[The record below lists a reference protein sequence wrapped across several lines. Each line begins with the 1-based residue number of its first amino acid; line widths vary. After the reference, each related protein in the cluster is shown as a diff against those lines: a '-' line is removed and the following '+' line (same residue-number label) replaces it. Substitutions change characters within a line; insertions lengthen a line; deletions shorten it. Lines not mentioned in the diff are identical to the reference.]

1 MEIIPAI
8 LAQESR
14 ELRKKIRALEGVVK
28 KVQLDIVDGR
38 FAPNIT
44 VMPKHFIRF
53 HTKLKLQIH
62 LMCFKPE
69 QYVLSFAQIGAKEFI
84 FHVEST
90 KSPERVIEIIKS
102 KKMEPGIAL
111 LPHTKVSSVK
121 KLIKKVKLVLIL
133 SVHPGF
139 SGQPIIAD
147 CLQKIREVRRINPKV
162 KVILDGGINE
172 VTIPLVKKYKPSF
185 IVVGNAIWKEK
196 DPSIA
201 IKKLRKAK
209 RG

>member
-8 LAQESR
+8 LARESR

-84 FHVEST
+84 FHVEAT
-90 KSPERVIEIIKS
+90 KNPDRVIEIIKS

-111 LPHTKVSSVK
+111 LPGTRVSSVK
-121 KLIKKVKLVLIL
+121 KHLKKVKLVLIL

-139 SGQPIIAD
+139 GGQPIIAEA
-147 CLQKIREVRRINPKV
+147 LQKIRDVRKINPKA
-162 KVILDGGINE
+162 KVILDGGVNE
-172 VTIPLVKKYKPSF
+172 VTLPLVKKYKPSSV
-185 IVVGNAIWKEK
+185 VVGHAIWKEK
-196 DPSIA
+196 DPAIA
-201 IKKLRKAK
+201 IKKLKKAK
-209 RG
+209 R

>member
-1 MEIIPAI
+1 MEIIPVI
-8 LAQESR
+8 LALESR

-53 HTKLKLQIH
+53 NTKLKLQIH

-69 QYVLSFAQIGAKEFI
+69 QYILSFAQIGAKEFI

-90 KSPERVIEIIKS
+90 NNPNRVIDIIKS

-111 LPHTKVSSVK
+111 LPKTRVSSVK
-121 KLIKKVKLVLIL
+121 KLIKKVKIVLIL

-139 SGQPIIAD
+139 SGQPILPE
-147 CLQKIREVRRINPKV
+147 CLQKIREVRKINPKA
-162 KVILDGGINE
+162 KVILDGGIDE
-172 VTIPLVKKYKPSF
+172 VSLPLIKKYKPSF
-185 IVVGNAIWKEK
+185 VAIGNAIWKEK
-196 DPSIA
+196 DVSIA
-201 IKKLRKAK
+201 IKKLKKAK
-209 RG
+209 R